1 MFQKHPLTSNIKMIW
16 FIIQV
21 FSFASIVFG
30 IQKRY
35 WKLVPNFK
43 SQQVVCDMMTTWGL
57 ILIDYSHMIT
67 SQFFQW
73 MFKND
78 LLRVIDPVKE
88 QQVEEEEAQDKSS
101 EAGGTDHQEENVESY
116 QWLFWTYTKE
126 SKKED

>member
-1 MFQKHPLTSNIKMIW
+1 MMIW
-16 FIIQV
+16 LIVKV
-21 FSFASIVFG
+21 FSFASIVLG

-35 WKLVPNFK
+35 WKLEPNFK
-43 SQQVVCDMMTTWGL
+43 SRQVVCDMMTTWGL

-78 LLRVIDPVKE
+78 LLRVIDDGKQQKE
-88 QQVEEEEAQDKSS
+88 KDSSEAQDKSS
-101 EAGGTDHQEENVESY
+101 EADRTNPQEEKVETY